1 MTTKPEGQEMKLAV
15 GVTVDGQVL
24 MLDLNKVD
32 SELATLQEAVGGW
45 IQAVDLKDGMSLYLN
60 EEGKV
65 YGLEPNPV
73 ATKYFEDSYGVG
85 SDVIMGDVVFTGLP
99 DHNGDTTSLTTAQM
113 LDIIDR
119 AGARA

>member
-1 MTTKPEGQEMKLAV
+1 MKLAV

>member
-1 MTTKPEGQEMKLAV
+1 MKLAV
-15 GVTVDGQVL
+15 SVTVDGQVL
-24 MLDLNKVD
+24 VLDLEKSE
-32 SELATLQEAVGGW
+32 SELATLQNAVGGW
-45 IQAVDLKDGMSLYLN
+45 IQAVDLKDGMSMYLN

-85 SDVIMGDVVFTGLP
+85 SDVVVGDVVFTGLP
-99 DHNGDTTSLTTAQM
+99 DRNGDTTAITSTQLQ
-113 LDIIDR
+113 DIINR